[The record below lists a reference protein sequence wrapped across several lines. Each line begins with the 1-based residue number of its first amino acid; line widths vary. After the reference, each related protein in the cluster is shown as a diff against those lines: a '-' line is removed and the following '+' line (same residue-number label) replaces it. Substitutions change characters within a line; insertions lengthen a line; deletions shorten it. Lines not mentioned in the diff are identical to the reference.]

1 MGTEASKGKGEGM
14 THDTSAL
21 DWRPGPKLR
30 AAQEQGASYRMVRD
44 ALGGWGLTVR
54 RAQGRPLLT
63 AGTTAQEAADRM
75 EERL

>member
-1 MGTEASKGKGEGM
+1 M

-30 AAQEQGASYRMVRD
+30 AAWENMGVTFRMVRD
-44 ALGGWGLTVR
+44 ELGGWSLTVR
-54 RAQGRPLLT
+54 RFGYRPLLT
-63 AGTTAQEAADRM
+63 AGSTAQEAADRM